1 MNSKVLLE
9 NTRKIKPIV
18 HHITNYVTVNDC
30 ANVTLAI
37 GASPIMADSIEEV
50 EEITSISNSLLINI
64 GTINERLYK
73 SMLKSGKKAN
83 EKNIP
88 VILDPVGVGASSFR
102 KKITLDILKNVKVSI
117 IKGNASEIAFIGNIS
132 SKNQGVDSDP
142 TLDNQSLDTL
152 IDIAKTT
159 ANITDCII
167 AMTGKTDIITDG
179 KKTYLIKNGI
189 EELGLVTGT
198 GCMTASIVS
207 SLAAANKTSL
217 LEAAAL
223 GVLIM
228 ALSGE
233 ISLDSLRCRGLG
245 EFRCELINT
254 IGNINYN
261 IINNNKDVEYLNE

>member
-1 MNSKVLLE
+1 MSDILLE
-9 NTRKIKPIV
+9 IKDLSV
-18 HHITNYVTVNDC
+18 KV
-30 ANVTLAI
+30 
-37 GASPIMADSIEEV
+37 G
-50 EEITSISNSLLINI
+50 
-64 GTINERLYK
+64 
-73 SMLKSGKKAN
+73 
-83 EKNIP
+83 EK
-88 VILDPVGVGASSFR
+88 
-102 KKITLDILKNVKVSI
+102 DILKNVKVSI
-117 IKGNASEIAFIGNIS
+117 IKGNASERAFIGNIS

-207 SLAAANKTSL
+207 SLAAANNTSL
-217 LEAAAL
+217 LEAATL

-228 ALSGE
+228 GLSGE